1 MERERGIMAVPV
13 NLTYH
18 VSAALLS
25 ELTQNGS
32 GNGVNAYL
40 WYNSYGAAGA
50 SSPFTTIIS
59 NGQATGGTFNSATGT
74 TDWDLALTTDS
85 VANPVSGGKVYL
97 IIQSNPTSTPT
108 ANDLTTLI
116 GTTEGN
122 INPANA
128 VAWNFSYD
136 TFEVALA
143 NSTGDVADLSA
154 INSFGHQF
162 GISAV
167 VNGATLARGY
177 TSTYD
182 AGDIG
187 TQINDAAAALP
198 GAGSGGTAPVV
209 NFPTGST
216 LAGTGM
222 IAITPA
228 TDNGDQAPAGYG
240 SIWEA
245 ANWQD
250 YVQTVGGLSGIELVG
265 HFNGAKDAAGVYHS
279 AGYYD
284 YTVALQTITGNSVL
298 DDGNYFVL
306 SPGSQSQIKGYM
318 VISQASLMGNLY
330 SPGLATTPAFI
341 FSDATLQNP
350 YNIDGSSPTG
360 EMNTGANNQWGNIFT
375 QFFTGFTG
383 GYYGG
388 TGQSIPTSES
398 SPNAPTYTVNLNQ
411 NYNWDPTYAF
421 DGARVSGTVLPG
433 QHYDPYA
440 KIFFDNSNIYGTAY
454 GDALTAN
461 FNTSVTLPVY
471 TGPVSGGGNVSNI
484 DLWAFGAT
492 ETMTTVPGTTTNF
505 YAPYTIDN
513 YIAPGAADYAVPT
526 APSSGNN
533 LSINFANNGMVVD
546 PYVADI
552 QLGIYLGAGN
562 FQYLSLPIGTTAQN
576 DGGPWQTWQ
585 ITQDSSKPA
594 GQQYAIESIA
604 IPGNFNADPPT
615 AYVPYTSSGQVGALA
630 FDNLPAV
637 AGATNWY
644 QLIVGGKTFNF
655 YATLDGSSDVTVV
668 AADGLASVTQPTS
681 GEQSISL
688 SVVPG
693 FMDALPGSVLVS
705 YSTATT
711 LAALPQPTSPVAGT
725 LSGGVLTPLQT
736 GTPPGTPDGQS
747 VNLDSSVYL
756 TAATSL
762 GFGWTGS
769 SNAPNTGSWISAV
782 TNKVGA
788 ANLAF
793 VNAIDL
799 ATGLSATS
807 WYVAPDID
815 GQWLTPTAFNFTDGA
830 YAVTMTEM
838 LSDLVTP
845 YGNASSPVYI
855 VISATGAISDTAAH
869 ISGALD
875 AYQAVAG
882 SLTSITITDG
892 QPLTISWADIT
903 ADAAALGLIAGGAYT
918 LDVVDS
924 STTIMAN
931 IAALNG
937 NAKVVGIGFTDATA
951 PTLNFTYDE
960 YTTTYS
966 TAIGEMMGAR
976 TIAVTGVTGESYTSF
991 NQVYTHGV
999 LSNGADSAGVLSL
1012 TEQITD
1018 NYSGG
1023 NVTTAP
1029 VWQHDLDSMNRVV
1042 SDIYSSGPGATNGV
1056 TMVQTALPSVY
1067 QSGGSEARD
1076 TFTSVEYDYANGVAT
1091 PFLST
1096 FTFSNPGPGGSTG
1109 EIDVFDVNN
1118 NLVSQTFTG
1127 FNPSINN
1134 GVASKETA
1142 YAVINGAQVITS
1154 TTNFYQYSI
1163 PLNGNHYTLAQ
1174 ETVDSSGQALTHV
1187 FSGLFGLEG
1196 QFFSSYE
1203 HDFMGGTYS
1212 GSKYVSNSIE
1222 GLAYTGLEISLD
1234 VNDHIS
1240 QILHTGVT
1248 SQPYSSYTY
1257 NYSYENGA
1265 WGGGGVVAQTY
1276 SYTNVEGQ
1284 SYLSYEVNLDAS
1296 GGLTS
1301 IVYDGYSVT
1310 ATQPYSSLE
1319 YFYSGGSL
1327 SGAYTGYVTNIEG
1340 KSWTGEVHEFN
1351 TAGQLV
1357 SQLFTGVTDQT
1368 STSYEYDYA
1377 NGNGVLTGTTFYFTN
1392 VVNQGYSSY
1401 EYGYTASN
1409 ALALETYNMNDG
1421 SHRIIGSGISQT
1433 INSIYNDLTTGGGG
1447 ADSFVYAPFFGT
1459 SAITDFNAT
1468 EGDTI
1473 TLSLS
1478 EFQGT
1483 VNHVF
1488 LSGYAYAQA
1497 TATSSSSGL
1506 VLNASNGD
1514 TLTLQGVQTLPD
1526 SSHILFA

>member
-1 MERERGIMAVPV
+1 MERKRGIMAVPV

-18 VSAALLS
+18 VSATLLT

-59 NGQATGGTFNSATGT
+59 NGQANGGTFNSATGT
-74 TDWDLALTTDS
+74 TDWDLTLTTDS

-167 VNGATLARGY
+167 VDGVTLARGY
-177 TSTYD
+177 TSGYD
-182 AGDIG
+182 AADIG
-187 TQINDAAAALP
+187 TQINDTAAGLP
-198 GAGSGGTAPVV
+198 NPSTTAPVV
-209 NFPTGST
+209 NFPAGST

-228 TDNGDQAPAGYG
+228 TDNGNQAPPY
-240 SIWEA
+240 SPPPTTPNYTDIWQA
-245 ANWQD
+245 SNWQN
-250 YVQTVGGLSGIELVG
+250 YVTTVGGLSGIELVG
-265 HFNGAKDAAGVYHS
+265 HFNGAKDAAGYYHT

-284 YTVALQTITGNSVL
+284 YTVSMQNLAAGVYGAA
-298 DDGNYFVL
+298 GNYFVL
-306 SPGSQSQIKGYM
+306 APTTQSQIKGYL
-318 VISQASLMGNLY
+318 VISEASLMGNLY
-330 SPGLATTPAFI
+330 SPGLASTPAYVFTD
-341 FSDATLQNP
+341 SALQNP
-350 YNIDGSSPTG
+350 YEIDNSTTTPG

-375 QFFTGFTG
+375 QLFTGFTG

-388 TGQSIPTSES
+388 TGQSIPTSEG
-398 SPNAPTYTVNLNQ
+398 SPHAPGYTVNLNL

-421 DGARVSGTVLPG
+421 DGARVSGTTLTG

-471 TGPVSGGGNVSNI
+471 TGAVGTGSNVSNI

-492 ETMTTVPGTTTNF
+492 EKMTTVPGTTTNF

-513 YIAPGAADYAVPT
+513 YLAPGAADYAVPT
-526 APSSGNN
+526 APSAGNN
-533 LSINFANNGMVVD
+533 LTLNLANNGMVVD
-546 PYVADI
+546 PDLADI
-552 QLGIYLGAGN
+552 KLGIYLGNGQ
-562 FQYLSLPIGTTAQN
+562 FQYIELPSGTAQN
-576 DGGPWQTWQ
+576 GGGPWQTWQ
-585 ITQDSSKPA
+585 ITQDTSKPA
-594 GQQYAIESIA
+594 GLQFAIESIA
-604 IPGNFNADPPT
+604 IPGNFSAVPPQP
-615 AYVPYTSSGQVGALA
+615 YIPYTSSQQIGALS
-630 FDNLPAV
+630 FDYLPTV

-644 QLIVGGKTFNF
+644 QLVVGGKTFNF
-655 YATLDGSSDVTVV
+655 YATLDGSSGVTTV
-668 AADGLASVTQPTS
+668 AADGLATATQSTS
-681 GEQSISL
+681 SPESISL
-688 SVVPG
+688 TVVPG
-693 FMDALPGSVLVS
+693 FMDALPGSVMVS

-725 LSGGVLTPLQT
+725 LSGGILTPLQT

-747 VNLDSSVYL
+747 VNVDSSVYL

-762 GFGWTGS
+762 GFGWTGHS
-769 SNAPNTGSWISAV
+769 DAPNVTSWISAA

-838 LSDLVTP
+838 LSDLITP
-845 YGNASSPVYI
+845 YGNTSSPVYI
-855 VISATGAISDTAAH
+855 VISATGAISDTAAR

-875 AYQAVAG
+875 AYQAVAS

-903 ADAAALGLIAGGAYT
+903 NDAAALALIAGGAYT

-951 PTLNFTYDE
+951 PTLNFTYSE

-966 TAIGEMMGAR
+966 TAIGEMMGGR
-976 TIAVTGVTGESYTSF
+976 TIAVTAVTGESYNAF
-991 NQVYTHGV
+991 NEVYTHGV
-999 LSNGADSAGVLSL
+999 LSSGANSAGVLSL

-1029 VWQHDLDSMNRVV
+1029 MWQHDLDSMNRAV
-1042 SDIYSSGPGATNGV
+1042 SDLYSSSPGGSNGV
-1056 TMVQTALPSVY
+1056 IMVQTALPSVY
-1067 QSGGSEARD
+1067 QSGGGEACN
-1076 TFTSVEYDYANGVAT
+1076 TFTTVEYDYANGVAT

-1096 FTFSNPGPGGSTG
+1096 FTFSNAGPGGSTG

-1118 NLVSQTFTG
+1118 NLISQTFTG
-1127 FNPSINN
+1127 FNPDING
-1134 GVASKETA
+1134 GVASKETT
-1142 YAVINGAQVITS
+1142 YAVINGAQAITS
-1154 TTNFYQYSI
+1154 TTNFYQYST
-1163 PLNGNHYTLAQ
+1163 PVQGNHYTLAE
-1174 ETVDSSGQALTHV
+1174 ETLDSSGRALKHV

-1212 GSKYVSNSIE
+1212 GSTYVSNAIE

-1234 VNDHIS
+1234 ANDHIS

-1257 NYSYENGA
+1257 DYSYANGA
-1265 WGGGGVVAQTY
+1265 WGGGGVVGQTY
-1276 SYTNVEGQ
+1276 SYANVEGQ
-1284 SYLSYEVNLDAS
+1284 SYLSYDVNLDAS
-1296 GGLTS
+1296 GALTS
-1301 IVYDGYSVT
+1301 VVYSGYTVT
-1310 ATQPYSSLE
+1310 ATQLYSSLE

-1392 VVNQGYSSY
+1392 VANQAYSSY
-1401 EYGYTASN
+1401 QYGYTASN

-1421 SHRIIGSGISQT
+1421 SHRIIGSDISQT

-1447 ADSFVYAPFFGT
+1447 ADTFNFTPFFGQAT
-1459 SAITDFNAT
+1459 ITDFTSGTDHIQLAT
-1468 EGDTI
+1468 
-1473 TLSLS
+1473 S
-1478 EFQGT
+1478 EFAD
-1483 VNHVF
+1483 
-1488 LSGYAYAQA
+1488 YAYVQA
-1497 TATSSSSGL
+1497 HSTVVGGNTVITG
-1506 VLNASNGD
+1506 SNGD
-1514 TLTLQGVQTLPD
+1514 SITLQGVTTLQQSD
-1526 SSHILFA
+1526 FLFA